1 MKEIWK
7 DINGYNGVYQVSNK
21 GRVRSF
27 NRHGKGEYRNY
38 KPIILKPC
46 IPKSGTSKY
55 ARVNLCSDKMKP
67 TSIHR
72 LVAETFIPN
81 PENKPEV
88 NHKNG
93 IKTDNRV
100 ENLEWVTR
108 SENAKHAHKTG
119 LAKCWNKGKH
129 GIYSVE
135 TLSKMSES
143 RKGIPLSDEVKAK
156 LKGKTPWNKD
166 KHTGQIPWNKGKKN
180 VYSESTIESM
190 IGKKRIK
197 VNQYDLENNFIKTWD
212 SAREAEKHTNA
223 NHSGIIRCCKG
234 LRKTSGNYKWEF
246 YKKEQ
251 LICKN

>member
-1 MKEIWK
+1 MSKEIWK
-7 DINGYNGVYQVSNK
+7 NILNFENLYMISSK
-21 GRVRSF
+21 GRIKSF
-27 NRHGKGEYRNY
+27 IRNKKG
-38 KPIILKPC
+38 IILKRC
-46 IPKSGTSKY
+46 QQGYGYLSI
-55 ARVNLCSDKMKP
+55 NLCLNGKRYPK
-67 TSIHR
+67 SIHR

-100 ENLEWVTR
+100 ENLEWVTK